1 MELVQPHIQ
10 VHTMSV
16 HNKGHLQG
24 RIVSDIITRHPSGG
38 LDVTEFRVKPMGS
51 KDGVSPIPVT
61 AYNGV
66 GNNISTSFNKG
77 DNIALE
83 TFIQYK
89 TWTDKTDGSP
99 RGRHEVVATYSSY
112 VDGGFGK
119 ISRELREIAEASKVE
134 DAQLDSQS

>member
-1 MELVQPHIQ
+1 MELVQPHIP
-10 VHTMSV
+10 VHTMSL

-24 RIVSDIITRHPSGG
+24 RIVSDITKRKPVDG
-38 LDVTEFRVKPMGS
+38 LHVTEFRVIPMGS
-51 KDGVSPIPVT
+51 KEGVKAIPVT

-66 GNNISTSFNKG
+66 GHNIAANFNKG

-99 RGRHEVVATYSSY
+99 RGKHEVVATYSSY
-112 VDGGFGK
+112 VDNGFGK
-119 ISRELREIAEASKVE
+119 ISRELREIAEASKIE